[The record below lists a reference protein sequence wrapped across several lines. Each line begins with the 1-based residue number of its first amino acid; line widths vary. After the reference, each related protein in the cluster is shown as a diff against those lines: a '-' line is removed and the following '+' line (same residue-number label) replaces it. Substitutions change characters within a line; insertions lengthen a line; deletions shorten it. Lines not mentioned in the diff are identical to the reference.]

1 MKLTPRTK
9 KLLVLMLFISAVLLT
24 SGCSI
29 PRNEDGSIVL
39 ITNSTT
45 FSDVISNESWFNAFF
60 VFPMAKIINYLS
72 KPIGVGAAIAVVTVV
87 VNGILAA
94 LTMKSTVDTQKM
106 QMIQPELDKIKRKYE
121 GRDDDNSKMRMAAE
135 QQQLMRKYNIN
146 PGSMMLVTFL
156 QLPVIMAIYLAVQRS
171 EAVQTGFFLGMN
183 LQTTPLNGMK
193 AAVTSGGTPLYFVLY
208 AVMAVLHIIS
218 MRIPQMLQK
227 KRAEEA
233 AKKHHKKPQ
242 ASDDSQK
249 VMQYSMIGMILVL
262 GLTLPSA
269 MSLYWAINS
278 VVQIAKTLITQN
290 IIDKQG
296 LKG

>member
-9 KLLVLMLFISAVLLT
+9 KLLVLLLFVAAVSLT
-24 SGCSI
+24 SGCSM

-45 FSDVISNESWFNAFF
+45 FGEIIENESWFNAFF
-60 VFPMAKIINYLS
+60 VFPLAKIINYLS
-72 KPIGVGAAIAVVTVV
+72 TPIGVGAAIAIVTVV
-87 VNGILAA
+87 VNGLLAA
-94 LTMKSTVDTQKM
+94 ATLKSTIDTQKM

-146 PGSMMLVTFL
+146 PGSMLLITFL
-156 QLPVIMAIYLAVQRS
+156 QLPIIMAIFFAVQRS

-193 AAVTSGGTPLYFVLY
+193 AAISSGGTPMYFVLY
-208 AVMAVLHIIS
+208 ALMCILHIIS
-218 MRIPQMLQK
+218 MRIPQILQK
-227 KRAEEA
+227 KKAEEA
-233 AKKHHKKPQ
+233 ARKHHKKPQ
-242 ASDDSQK
+242 TPDDSQK
-249 VMQYSMIGMILVL
+249 IMQYSMIIMILVL

-269 MSLYWAINS
+269 MSLYWSINS
-278 VVQIAKTLITQN
+278 IVQIAKTLITQN